1 MEATFPSEELMPKTV
16 AVYPGS
22 FDPITLG
29 HVDIIKR
36 GCRMFDLVIAAV
48 VDNPSKKSLFTV
60 KERLDMLRHSFDGY
74 SNLKFDSFNGLLVEY
89 AENKNANVVVRG
101 IRAITDF
108 EYEMQMALM
117 NKRLSDHFETVF
129 LMPKEEYIY
138 VSSRLVKEIAE
149 LNGDV
154 SKLVSPYVQ
163 DKLNAKFVVGG

>member
-1 MEATFPSEELMPKTV
+1 MEAIFPPEELMPKTV

-22 FDPITLG
+22 FDPVTLG

-36 GCRMFDLVIAAV
+36 GCNMFDLVIAAV

-60 KERLDMLRHSFDGY
+60 EERLDMLQHSLNDV
-74 SNLKFDSFNGLLVEY
+74 SNLKLDSFNGLLVEY
-89 AENKNANVVVRG
+89 AERAKANIVVRG

-117 NKRLSDHFETVF
+117 NKRLSNRFETLF

-138 VSSRLVKEIAE
+138 VSSGLVKEIAK

-163 DKLNAKFVVGG
+163 EKLRDKYFGNR